1 MEEKIINKLESI
13 SGDVSFY
20 YKNLVTG
27 DIIKYNEEKNMLA
40 ASLIKLPILV
50 ECFKQIKDGSINKN
64 EVFITKEEDKVPS
77 CGALNYMQE
86 NLKVTLEDLYVLMII
101 LSDNY
106 ATNILIDKL
115 GIENIN
121 NTIKNIGLK
130 STILNRKMFDDEKA
144 ALGLENYISAGDL
157 AYLLEKIYNKELID
171 KKSSEEMISILKNQ
185 RLNGKIP
192 FFLQSIK
199 PKIEIAHK
207 TGEDTN
213 ITHDV
218 GIVFDK
224 EPFII
229 CFCGNNVN
237 VPLYERL
244 MQDITYDLYK
254 YKKYF
259 LKLKRKSKIF
269 FTFCLK
275 YFTFCIKNKTFI
287 YITN

>member
-1 MEEKIINKLESI
+1 MEKIIINKLENI
-13 SGDVSFY
+13 SGDISFY
-20 YKNLVTG
+20 YKNLITKE
-27 DIIKYNEEKNMLA
+27 IIKYNEDKSMLA

-50 ECFKQIKDGSINKN
+50 ECFNQIKQGIISKN
-64 EVFITKEEDKVPS
+64 EIFITKEKDKVPS

-86 NLKVTLEDLYVLMII
+86 NLKVTLKDLYVLMII

-115 GIENIN
+115 GIKNIN
-121 NTIKNIGLK
+121 NTIKDIGLK
-130 STILNRKMFDDEKA
+130 NTVLNRKMFDNEKA
-144 ALGLENYISAGDL
+144 LLGSENYTSAGNL
-157 AYLLEKIYNKELID
+157 AYLLEKIYKKELID
-171 KKSSEEMISILKNQ
+171 EKSSEEMISILKNQ

-218 GIVFDK
+218 GIVFTK

-229 CFCGNNVN
+229 CFCGNNVDI
-237 VPLYERL
+237 PIYERL
-244 MQDITYDLYK
+244 IQDITYDLYK
-254 YKKYF
+254 YNVKG
-259 LKLKRKSKIF
+259 RK
-269 FTFCLK
+269 
-275 YFTFCIKNKTFI
+275 
-287 YITN
+287 

>member
-1 MEEKIINKLESI
+1 MRKNIIERLKNIK
-13 SGDVSFY
+13 GDVSFY

-27 DIIKYNEEKNMLA
+27 EIIEYNEEKSMLA

-50 ECFKQIKDGSINKN
+50 ECFNQMSKGTVSRSEIF
-64 EVFITKEEDKVPS
+64 VTKEDDKVPS
-77 CGALNYMQE
+77 CGALNYMQD
-86 NLKVTLEDLYVLMII
+86 NLQVRFKDLYVLMII

-106 ATNILIDKL
+106 ATNLLIDKL

-121 NTIKNIGLK
+121 KLIKEIGLNNTII
-130 STILNRKMFDDEKA
+130 NRKMFDSEKA
-144 ALGLENYISAGDL
+144 KLGLENYTSVKDIS
-157 AYLLEKIYNKELID
+157 YLLEKMYRKELID
-171 KKSSEEMISILKNQ
+171 EKSSEEMMNILKNQ

-192 FFLQSIK
+192 FFLHSLK

-218 GIVFDK
+218 GIVFSK

-229 CFCGNNVN
+229 CFCGNNVD
-237 VPLYERL
+237 VPVFERL

-254 YKKYF
+254 YG
-259 LKLKRKSKIF
+259 LQG
-269 FTFCLK
+269 
-275 YFTFCIKNKTFI
+275 
-287 YITN
+287 

>member
-1 MEEKIINKLESI
+1 MKEKIISQLEMI
-13 SGDVSFY
+13 EGDVSFY

-27 DIIKYNEEKNMLA
+27 EVIKYNEEKPMLA
-40 ASLIKLPILV
+40 ASVIKLTVLV
-50 ECFKQIKDGSINKN
+50 ECFNQIKKQNISKDEIF
-64 EVFITKEEDKVPS
+64 VTKEKDKVPS
-77 CGALNYMQE
+77 CGALNYMRE

-115 GIENIN
+115 GIDNIN
-121 NTIKNIGLK
+121 KTIKDIGLK
-130 STILNRKMFDDEKA
+130 NSILNRKMFDDKRS
-144 ALGLENYISAGDL
+144 ALGLENYISAGDM

-171 KKSSEEMISILKNQ
+171 ESSSEEMMNILKNQ

-192 FFLQSIK
+192 FFFQNIN
-199 PKIEIAHK
+199 PKVKIAHK
-207 TGEDTN
+207 TGEDDH

-218 GIVFDK
+218 GIVFAK

-237 VPLYERL
+237 VPKYERF

-254 YKKYF
+254 YIDKEV
-259 LKLKRKSKIF
+259 
-269 FTFCLK
+269 
-275 YFTFCIKNKTFI
+275 KNE
-287 YITN
+287 NN